1 MAVTVQCSLCL
12 FIFYRKI
19 KFAWWSQ
26 VIAFAVPHWVGG
38 RKVETMLKTADAS
51 VIWKYPRSALQQSLI
66 FRSCHSQDGSRAWLS
81 LEPPTQ
87 GWQIWCWTYGN
98 RKGWVVLGHL
108 GASRASCWPHG
119 RSVSLLVLAGTPQ
132 GIPSTP
138 SWVLWLLPP
147 LQLLPMNFLLR
158 WLHVSKGNS
167 NDFKIAF
174 VLSIY
179 FLSNSWA
186 SVR

>member
-1 MAVTVQCSLCL
+1 MVSGNSLCSTSL
-12 FIFYRKI
+12 GQGKE
-19 KFAWWSQ
+19 
-26 VIAFAVPHWVGG
+26 GG
-38 RKVETMLKTADAS
+38 NNVEDCWCFCDME
-51 VIWKYPRSALQQSLI
+51 ISALQQSLI
-66 FRSCHSQDGSRAWLS
+66 FRSCHSQDGSRAWLW

-87 GWQIWCWTYGN
+87 GWQIWCWTYGS

-119 RSVSLLVLAGTPQ
+119 RSASPLVLAGIPQ

-186 SVR
+186 SMR